1 MPKQVLSLIRNIT
14 QKQQHSTLILK
25 LIAQH
30 NNNKGQITVVPWNI
44 VRNYEN
50 NRQHYIMSLRG
61 KQF

>member
-30 NNNKGQITVVPWNI
+30 NNSKGQITVVPWNI